1 VARLEDRPLLIG
13 RGLFVGDIAFPH
25 QLHMRVV
32 RSPYA
37 HAALRA
43 VDIATAL
50 KTPGVVA
57 VWTGADLADPP
68 PIAFRDPAAE
78 ALQPYLQPLLAQRG
92 LRYVGEPVA
101 VVFASDADLAEDAAD
116 LVVIDAD
123 KLAPVLAADAPPG
136 NFTPGQSA
144 EALVLRAC
152 YGEVNAAFA
161 SAHAVVTLDLTIDRH
176 TAVPI
181 ETRGALARYDPSRDV
196 LELYGATKVPHRNRG
211 ALARMFGRSAAAVVL
226 KGGNTGGR
234 FGVRGELYPEDFL
247 VCLAVLRLGPVRP
260 SFT

>member
-1 VARLEDRPLLIG
+1 
-13 RGLFVGDIAFPH
+13 
-25 QLHMRVV
+25 MRVV

-43 VDIATAL
+43 DIATTL
-50 KTPGVVA
+50 KMPGVVA

-78 ALQPYLQPLLAQRG
+78 ALRPYLQPLLAQRG

-211 ALARMFGRSAAAVVL
+211 ALARMFGRSAA
-226 KGGNTGGR
+226 GGTEGGQHRRPVRRPRRALSRGFSGLPRGPAAGTTGAA
-234 FGVRGELYPEDFL
+234 ELHL
-247 VCLAVLRLGPVRP
+247 IHVSLGPP
-260 SFT
+260 GDDEI